1 MFIISLFPKSRKRG
15 DAQWV
20 SRLYFLILT
29 DGVLNTNYTKEL
41 TPSGAIFVD
50 DNKIKILKSIID
62 RTNAKIVLS
71 STWRI
76 GWRHVEMGMSDSSMA
91 QDFLAL
97 KRKLSEYDIRIYD
110 KTPIFSELRM
120 GCRGKEIESYLD
132 SRDDIDGYVILD
144 DLSGKW
150 LRPCSS
156 HLLQT
161 SEWSGLEEKHIK
173 TIEKILNMEV

>member
-1 MFIISLFPKSRKRG
+1 M
-15 DAQWV
+15 
-20 SRLYFLILT
+20 T

-50 DNKIKILKSIID
+50 DNKIKILKAIID
-62 RTNAKIVLS
+62 KTNAKIVLS

-76 GWRHVEMGMSDSSMA
+76 GWRHIELGVSDSSLA

-97 KRKLSEYDIRIYD
+97 KKKLLEYDIRLFD
-110 KTPIFSELRM
+110 KTPVFNEFMRH
-120 GCRGKEIESYLD
+120 RGEEIKAYLD
-132 SRDDIDGYVILD
+132 NRDDVDGYVIID
-144 DLSGKW
+144 DLDGKW

-173 TIEKILNMEV
+173 TIEKILDMEV